1 MSVFDPAR
9 AVANAVLYEG
19 YLLYP
24 YTASA
29 RKNQQRWQFG
39 VLMPRAFEDGSNE
52 TSSMQTEVL
61 VQAPGSF
68 SLVVALRFLH
78 LQRRTVE
85 DATHEV
91 PALQVGGV
99 EHIPWDEAVERE
111 ILVAS
116 MTCGPQALEHDQPFS
131 LPASRTVESL
141 RDARGD
147 ERGKIVRTLDELSGT
162 IHIRCEPYGD
172 FYKLHVGIQN
182 ESALMQ
188 AASNDRQIA
197 LRTALISAHT
207 LLAIS
212 GGRFISAFDPP
223 AEAAAALKQCSNV
236 RTWPVLIGADADDK
250 TSAAIMLS
258 SPIILYDYAQVAAE
272 SEGDKFDATE
282 IDELLN
288 LSVLAM
294 TDEEK
299 RQARAT
305 DDRARLIV
313 DRADAMAPEHFAK
326 LHGALR
332 YLESVGQKS
341 ASGNGGNGEA
351 GGSGSAASNGNASGD
366 GSSAS
371 NGSGDDIG
379 NAGGFSPFD
388 DVVPGAGHV
397 MVAGKKI
404 ETGSRVRLR
413 PVRKADVW
421 DTFLEG
427 KTAKVAGVYE
437 DLESQKYVAVTVDDD
452 PASDMHDWY
461 GRYMYF
467 FPNEIEPLEDDR

>member
-39 VLMPRAFEDGSNE
+39 VIMPPAFEDGSNE
-52 TSSMQTEVL
+52 TSSMQTELL
-61 VQAPGSF
+61 VQAPGNF

-91 PALQVGGV
+91 AALQVDGV

-116 MTCGPQALEHDQPFS
+116 MTCGPQALVHDQPFTI
-131 LPASRTVESL
+131 PALRTEESL

-147 ERGKIVRTLDELSGT
+147 EFGKIVRTLDEISGT
-162 IHIRCEPYGD
+162 IHIRCEPCGD
-172 FYKLHVGIQN
+172 FYKLHVGIRN

-188 AASNDRQIA
+188 AGSNDRQLA

-207 LLAIS
+207 LLAVS

-223 AEAAAALKQCSNV
+223 PGAAAALKQCSSV

-258 SPIILYDYAQVAAE
+258 SPIILYDYAQIAAE

-305 DDRARLIV
+305 DDRARLII

-351 GGSGSAASNGNASGD
+351 GGNDNGNA
-366 GSSAS
+366 
-371 NGSGDDIG
+371 NGSGDG